1 MTIPHMAFLA
11 LIHPLPPT
19 PPPPQ
24 KKTHTH
30 THTPARRDNIYA
42 MLCCKQKPV
51 RRSIK
56 TKLQVTML
64 IGLWFCGFLACQDF
78 VVLGHNTLTIPEI
91 F

>member
-1 MTIPHMAFLA
+1 MNTRNIYIANVAGSSVWGTMRM
-11 LIHPLPPT
+11 
-19 PPPPQ
+19 
-24 KKTHTH
+24 
-30 THTPARRDNIYA
+30 PARQDNIYG
-42 MLCCKQKPV
+42 MLCCKQKPI